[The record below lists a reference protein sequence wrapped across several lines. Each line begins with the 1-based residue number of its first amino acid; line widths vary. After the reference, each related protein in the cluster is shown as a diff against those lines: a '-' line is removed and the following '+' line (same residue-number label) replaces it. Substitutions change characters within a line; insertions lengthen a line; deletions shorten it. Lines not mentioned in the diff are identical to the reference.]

1 MALKL
6 KQDSDF
12 YMRVM
17 NVIHVMEENNV
28 RIEYVANEFR
38 VSDTTEGASERLQNM
53 ILYDGENNPVQV
65 LPSDF
70 DNDYELI
77 VFNS

>member
-1 MALKL
+1 
-6 KQDSDF
+6 
-12 YMRVM
+12 
-17 NVIHVMEENNV
+17 
-28 RIEYVANEFR
+28 
-38 VSDTTEGASERLQNM
+38 M

-70 DNDYELI
+70 DTEYKLK